1 MRISESRL
9 KCNVQPFWFNDLLGW
24 LLAKPVT
31 LKMIAER
38 LGVSVQTVSNVL
50 QSTGRVAAATAER
63 VQKVASEMGYVPNA
77 GAQALRGKSTKT
89 LSFILSDP
97 VLTTTPSAYLGFLIP
112 VVASA
117 IREAGFTPSIQFA
130 DDTDIDA
137 ALLPARQGLVDG
149 VLLLANR
156 LDAGQIEAI
165 SRLPIPIALFEREA
179 PVGTLPY
186 VTTNATEGVAS
197 AVRHL
202 HAQGARRIAYLD
214 GRPHWPMTT
223 SVRRFE
229 GFNQAIEE
237 LGLPKLPAIEG
248 NWQFESGVAAF
259 ETMLARGGMPEA
271 VVCANDQMAVG
282 FLKAAQRHGIKVP
295 ADLLVT
301 GFDDLEFAR
310 YTTPQLTSVRLP
322 LADMSRGAAALLT
335 SMISGGGVPG
345 GHQSSY
351 PAELIIR
358 ESSTRHFYHD
368 NEHWRRVANA

>member
-156 LDAGQIEAI
+156 SMPDRSKPFLGCP
-165 SRLPIPIALFEREA
+165 SPLRCS
-179 PVGTLPY
+179 
-186 VTTNATEGVAS
+186 NAKP
-197 AVRHL
+197 L
-202 HAQGARRIAYLD
+202 WARS
-214 GRPHWPMTT
+214 P
-223 SVRRFE
+223 
-229 GFNQAIEE
+229 
-237 LGLPKLPAIEG
+237 
-248 NWQFESGVAAF
+248 
-259 ETMLARGGMPEA
+259 
-271 VVCANDQMAVG
+271 
-282 FLKAAQRHGIKVP
+282 
-295 ADLLVT
+295 
-301 GFDDLEFAR
+301 
-310 YTTPQLTSVRLP
+310 
-322 LADMSRGAAALLT
+322 MSRPTPPKVSLRL
-335 SMISGGGVPG
+335 SGIFMRKAHAVSPIWTVGPTGP
-345 GHQSSY
+345 
-351 PAELIIR
+351 
-358 ESSTRHFYHD
+358 
-368 NEHWRRVANA
+368 